1 MFTAQNYQPAS
12 NLTRFTLLGCLF
24 LAGFIENKC
33 GGILVQRISRPPA
46 DMGSVSLDA
55 SVGVDGYLRLDQVT
69 TEDSG
74 EFYLNFTR
82 ASISLT
88 DVTTLKKVEEWPN
101 NNNLFV
107 DVTAQE
113 GVSGL
118 IQIKAR

>member
-1 MFTAQNYQPAS
+1 
-12 NLTRFTLLGCLF
+12 
-24 LAGFIENKC
+24 
-33 GGILVQRISRPPA
+33 
-46 DMGSVSLDA
+46 MGSVSLDA
-55 SVGVDGYLRLDQVT
+55 SAGVDGYLRLDQVT

-113 GVSGL
+113 GVSGI